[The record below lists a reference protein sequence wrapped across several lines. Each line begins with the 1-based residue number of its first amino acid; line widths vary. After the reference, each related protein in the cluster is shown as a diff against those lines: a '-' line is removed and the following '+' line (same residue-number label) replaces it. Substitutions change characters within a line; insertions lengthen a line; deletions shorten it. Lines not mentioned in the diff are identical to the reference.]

1 MVKIQP
7 FVFPKLSQQKWCTGM
22 QKKKKITTEEK
33 QVSFYSL

>member
-22 QKKKKITTEEK
+22 QKKKITTEEK